1 MADSGITGD
10 IAFDLC
16 VLRPSARQ
24 VLVDGRVAAIGAR
37 AFDLLLALAERRE
50 RVVSKDELLDLVWP
64 GVVVEENNL
73 QVHIS
78 ALRKHLG
85 PAVISTVP
93 GRGYRFSAV
102 LKNLAGTQDAPRAA
116 AAPAVASAVASA
128 LASAL
133 PRAAGPVLYGR
144 EHDLLTL
151 PYLLAAHR
159 LVSIVGA
166 GGIGKTALAR
176 AVAWQLQGRFAQG
189 TVFIDLAPLRHA
201 KTVLPH
207 LAGAV
212 QHTLGP
218 GAMAATPATL
228 AQALAP
234 AHLLLVL
241 DNCEHLVHA
250 VAELTAA
257 LLAQAPRLHVLA
269 TSQEPLRLPDEQVYR
284 VSTLALPAGPTLADA
299 KAASAVRLF
308 ADRAHAADQRF
319 VLDDSNRAT
328 VVAICSQLDGI
339 ALAIE
344 LAAARVPHLGL
355 QGLHDR
361 LGQRLRML
369 SGGSRDTPPRQRTLR
384 AALEWSHALLSPA
397 EQAVLRR
404 LAVMS
409 GSFSSASAQQVA
421 AGPDLDPWAV
431 LDHLGALVDKSMLAV
446 VGPGAAAAG
455 MAHEAHETYATPAT
469 HATHAAHAAHAA
481 HEPRLRMLETVR
493 HFALERL
500 AEAGEAAATHERH
513 VAHMLALAEQ
523 ARTAL
528 SGPEEGVWLN
538 RLDLDRDNLLAA
550 HDWCDHAEDGTARG
564 LRLVSA
570 LLRYWVNRG
579 LLVQGHR
586 ACEQALARPGAAALG
601 ALYADALC
609 VAGRISACL
618 GRDDE
623 ALARLQASVAVA
635 RGCGDRALLVQ
646 SLAGLGS
653 VCASL
658 GDHTA
663 TRQHREEALTLAR
676 QPGSDD
682 TLVIN
687 AAAGLAELERL
698 EDHLDAA
705 QPLYEEA
712 LRHARAHGDRLS
724 TLAILA
730 NLSMLALGRR
740 CAATATTASIDH
752 ALAVIARQRLL
763 EALSIAD
770 ELDSQRGRLTVLE
783 VCAGLASTQAA
794 WAQALAF
801 DAAAD
806 QHIAAMGRCRD
817 ITDLAFLAPLLQRAA
832 SALGATDATAAR
844 AAGRQL
850 NCSEALAQ
858 ARQWLHALGNG

>member
-1 MADSGITGD
+1 
-10 IAFDLC
+10 
-16 VLRPSARQ
+16 
-24 VLVDGRVAAIGAR
+24 
-37 AFDLLLALAERRE
+37 
-50 RVVSKDELLDLVWP
+50 
-64 GVVVEENNL
+64 
-73 QVHIS
+73 
-78 ALRKHLG
+78 
-85 PAVISTVP
+85 
-93 GRGYRFSAV
+93 
-102 LKNLAGTQDAPRAA
+102 
-116 AAPAVASAVASA
+116 
-128 LASAL
+128 
-133 PRAAGPVLYGR
+133 
-144 EHDLLTL
+144 
-151 PYLLAAHR
+151 
-159 LVSIVGA
+159 
-166 GGIGKTALAR
+166 
-176 AVAWQLQGRFAQG
+176 
-189 TVFIDLAPLRHA
+189 
-201 KTVLPH
+201 
-207 LAGAV
+207 
-212 QHTLGP
+212 
-218 GAMAATPATL
+218 
-228 AQALAP
+228 
-234 AHLLLVL
+234 
-241 DNCEHLVHA
+241 
-250 VAELTAA
+250 
-257 LLAQAPRLHVLA
+257 
-269 TSQEPLRLPDEQVYR
+269 
-284 VSTLALPAGPTLADA
+284 
-299 KAASAVRLF
+299 
-308 ADRAHAADQRF
+308 
-319 VLDDSNRAT
+319 
-328 VVAICSQLDGI
+328 
-339 ALAIE
+339 
-344 LAAARVPHLGL
+344 
-355 QGLHDR
+355 
-361 LGQRLRML
+361 
-369 SGGSRDTPPRQRTLR
+369 
-384 AALEWSHALLSPA
+384 
-397 EQAVLRR
+397 
-404 LAVMS
+404 
-409 GSFSSASAQQVA
+409 
-421 AGPDLDPWAV
+421 
-431 LDHLGALVDKSMLAV
+431 
-446 VGPGAAAAG
+446 
-455 MAHEAHETYATPAT
+455 
-469 HATHAAHAAHAA
+469 
-481 HEPRLRMLETVR
+481 
-493 HFALERL
+493 
-500 AEAGEAAATHERH
+500 
-513 VAHMLALAEQ
+513 MLALAEQ

-687 AAAGLAELERL
+687 AAASLAELERL
-698 EDHLDAA
+698 EDRLDAA

-740 CAATATTASIDH
+740 CAATAATATASIDP
-752 ALAVIARQRLL
+752 AWAVIARQRLL

-783 VCAGLASTQAA
+783 ACAGLASTQAA

-817 ITDLAFLAPLLQRAA
+817 IADLASLAPLLQHAA

-858 ARQWLHALGNG
+858 ARQWLHAPGNG

>member
-102 LKNLAGTQDAPRAA
+102 LKNLAGPQNAPRAA
-116 AAPAVASAVASA
+116 AAPA

-189 TVFIDLAPLRHA
+189 AVFIDLAPLRHA

-207 LAGAV
+207 LASAV

-218 GAMAATPATL
+218 GAMAATL

-284 VSTLALPAGPTLADA
+284 VGTLALPAGPTLADA

-469 HATHAAHAAHAA
+469 HAA
-481 HEPRLRMLETVR
+481 HEPRLRLLETVR

-513 VAHMLALAEQ
+513 LAHMLALAEQ

-740 CAATATTASIDH
+740 CAATASIDH

-783 VCAGLASTQAA
+783 VCAGLASTQAE

>member
-1 MADSGITGD
+1 
-10 IAFDLC
+10 
-16 VLRPSARQ
+16 
-24 VLVDGRVAAIGAR
+24 
-37 AFDLLLALAERRE
+37 
-50 RVVSKDELLDLVWP
+50 
-64 GVVVEENNL
+64 
-73 QVHIS
+73 
-78 ALRKHLG
+78 
-85 PAVISTVP
+85 
-93 GRGYRFSAV
+93 
-102 LKNLAGTQDAPRAA
+102 
-116 AAPAVASAVASA
+116 
-128 LASAL
+128 
-133 PRAAGPVLYGR
+133 
-144 EHDLLTL
+144 
-151 PYLLAAHR
+151 
-159 LVSIVGA
+159 
-166 GGIGKTALAR
+166 
-176 AVAWQLQGRFAQG
+176 
-189 TVFIDLAPLRHA
+189 
-201 KTVLPH
+201 
-207 LAGAV
+207 
-212 QHTLGP
+212 
-218 GAMAATPATL
+218 
-228 AQALAP
+228 
-234 AHLLLVL
+234 
-241 DNCEHLVHA
+241 
-250 VAELTAA
+250 
-257 LLAQAPRLHVLA
+257 
-269 TSQEPLRLPDEQVYR
+269 
-284 VSTLALPAGPTLADA
+284 
-299 KAASAVRLF
+299 
-308 ADRAHAADQRF
+308 
-319 VLDDSNRAT
+319 
-328 VVAICSQLDGI
+328 
-339 ALAIE
+339 
-344 LAAARVPHLGL
+344 
-355 QGLHDR
+355 
-361 LGQRLRML
+361 
-369 SGGSRDTPPRQRTLR
+369 
-384 AALEWSHALLSPA
+384 
-397 EQAVLRR
+397 
-404 LAVMS
+404 
-409 GSFSSASAQQVA
+409 
-421 AGPDLDPWAV
+421 
-431 LDHLGALVDKSMLAV
+431 
-446 VGPGAAAAG
+446 
-455 MAHEAHETYATPAT
+455 
-469 HATHAAHAAHAA
+469 
-481 HEPRLRMLETVR
+481 MLETVR

-618 GRDDE
+618 GHNDE

-646 SLAGLGS
+646 SLGGLGS

-806 QHIAAMGRCRD
+806 RHIAAMGRCRD
-817 ITDLAFLAPLLQRAA
+817 ITDLAFLAPLLQHAA

>member
-1 MADSGITGD
+1 MADSGIPGD

-212 QHTLGP
+212 QHALGP
-218 GAMAATPATL
+218 GAMAATL

-455 MAHEAHETYATPAT
+455 MAHEAHETYAT
-469 HATHAAHAAHAA
+469 HATHAAHAA
-481 HEPRLRMLETVR
+481 HEPRLRLLETVR

-618 GRDDE
+618 GHNDE

-698 EDHLDAA
+698 EDHLDTA

-740 CAATATTASIDH
+740 FAATATIDH

>member
-116 AAPAVASAVASA
+116 AASA

-218 GAMAATPATL
+218 GAMAATLATL

-361 LGQRLRML
+361 LGQRLRLL

-421 AGPDLDPWAV
+421 AGPDLEPWAV

-455 MAHEAHETYATPAT
+455 MAHEAHETYAT
-469 HATHAAHAAHAA
+469 HATHAA
-481 HEPRLRMLETVR
+481 HEPRLRLLETVR

-740 CAATATTASIDH
+740 CAATAATATASIDP
-752 ALAVIARQRLL
+752 AWAVIARQRLL

-783 VCAGLASTQAA
+783 ACAGLASTQAA

>member
-102 LKNLAGTQDAPRAA
+102 LKNLAGPQDAPRAP
-116 AAPAVASAVASA
+116 AAPALASAVASA

-133 PRAAGPVLYGR
+133 PRLAGPVLYGR

-218 GAMAATPATL
+218 GAMAATL

-257 LLAQAPRLHVLA
+257 LLAQAPRLRVLA

-455 MAHEAHETYATPAT
+455 MAHEAHETDATPAT
-469 HATHAAHAAHAA
+469 PAAHAAHAA

-740 CAATATTASIDH
+740 FAATATIDH

>member
-102 LKNLAGTQDAPRAA
+102 LKNLAGPQDAPRAA
-116 AAPAVASAVASA
+116 AAPALASAVASA

-455 MAHEAHETYATPAT
+455 MAHEAHETYAT
-469 HATHAAHAAHAA
+469 HATHAAHAA

-618 GRDDE
+618 GHNDE

-676 QPGSDD
+676 QPGSDA

-740 CAATATTASIDH
+740 FAATATIDH

-806 QHIAAMGRCRD
+806 RHIAAMGRCRD
-817 ITDLAFLAPLLQRAA
+817 ITDLAFLAPLLQHAR
-832 SALGATDATAAR
+832 SALGATDAAAAR